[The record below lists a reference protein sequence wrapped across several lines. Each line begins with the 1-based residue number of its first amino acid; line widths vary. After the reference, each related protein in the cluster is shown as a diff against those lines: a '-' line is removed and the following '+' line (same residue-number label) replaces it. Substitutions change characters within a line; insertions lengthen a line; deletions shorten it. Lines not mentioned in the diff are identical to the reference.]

1 MVSHLKATCNQN
13 SVQQRTMGILCVS
26 DAAKVEADHL
36 KLTKC
41 YISGSQQTGFAF
53 YNNSNVTIENVELSN
68 VKFNAIS
75 SQNADGY
82 MVSEFIDVPNLSFS
96 TFKVVNIT
104 STSGIGIVDDG
115 FDAIQVKFD
124 LPVPSQFHLRNF
136 SLLNAKMSG
145 KILSLLSNR
154 RKIMG
159 FGSLQILLLRK

>member
-1 MVSHLKATCNQN
+1 MVSNLKAACNQ
-13 SVQQRTMGILCVS
+13 
-26 DAAKVEADHL
+26 

-104 STSGIGIVDDG
+104 STSGIGIVDE
-115 FDAIQVKFD
+115 D
-124 LPVPSQFHLRNF
+124 LMQY
-136 SLLNAKMSG
+136 K
-145 KILSLLSNR
+145 
-154 RKIMG
+154 
-159 FGSLQILLLRK
+159 